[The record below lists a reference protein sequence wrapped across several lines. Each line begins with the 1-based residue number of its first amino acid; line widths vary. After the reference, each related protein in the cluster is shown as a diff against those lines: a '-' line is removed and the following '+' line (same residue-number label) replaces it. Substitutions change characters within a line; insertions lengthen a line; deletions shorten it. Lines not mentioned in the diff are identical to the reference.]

1 MSKGVVP
8 MLIHDGFMTK
18 VQVDKSALEEAI
30 NDKTGYVVRLS
41 ESIVGSSTAE
51 DAAKM
56 SDEMMNLINED
67 CE

>member
-1 MSKGVVP
+1 
-8 MLIHDGFMTK
+8 MTK